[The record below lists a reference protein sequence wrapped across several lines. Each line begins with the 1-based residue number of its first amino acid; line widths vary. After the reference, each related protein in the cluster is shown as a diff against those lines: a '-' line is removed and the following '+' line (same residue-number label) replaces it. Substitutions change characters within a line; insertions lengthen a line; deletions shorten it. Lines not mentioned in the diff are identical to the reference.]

1 MPWDTSKW
9 LNRKGRY
16 FMRWTIKIIF
26 FPISF
31 LLSILTAF
39 LTFLL
44 GIGTALLY
52 LLMMFCIFG
61 AIASFLQKEV
71 TIGIEAL
78 IIGFLV
84 SPYGVPI
91 GITRRIT
98 IGAICSAHS
107 FFKHWRTKRTSRGYY
122 HSFRLWWYVWRGTL
136 LYWRNGC
143 FRRSTS

>member
-1 MPWDTSKW
+1 
-9 LNRKGRY
+9 
-16 FMRWTIKIIF
+16 MRWMIKIVL

-84 SPYGVPI
+84 SPYGVPM
-91 GITRRIT
+91 
-98 IGAICSAHS
+98 IGASVIA
-107 FFKHWRTKRTSRGYY
+107 FFQGINEEIKSI
-122 HSFRLWWYVWRGTL
+122 
-136 LYWRNGC
+136 
-143 FRRSTS
+143 

>member
-1 MPWDTSKW
+1 
-9 LNRKGRY
+9 
-16 FMRWTIKIIF
+16 MRWIIKIIF
-26 FPISF
+26 FQISF

-84 SPYGVPI
+84 SPYGVPMI
-91 GITRRIT
+91 GGTVI
-98 IGAICSAHS
+98 A
-107 FFKHWRTKRTSRGYY
+107 FFQGINEEIKSI
-122 HSFRLWWYVWRGTL
+122 
-136 LYWRNGC
+136 
-143 FRRSTS
+143 

>member
-1 MPWDTSKW
+1 MI
-9 LNRKGRY
+9 
-16 FMRWTIKIIF
+16 RWIIKIIL
-26 FPISF
+26 FPISL
-31 LLSILTAF
+31 LLSVLTAF

-84 SPYGVPI
+84 SPY
-91 GITRRIT
+91 
-98 IGAICSAHS
+98 
-107 FFKHWRTKRTSRGYY
+107 
-122 HSFRLWWYVWRGTL
+122 
-136 LYWRNGC
+136 
-143 FRRSTS
+143 